1 MLALIRCSGLKCTRK
16 KRSPSARASVSAA
29 IRSTILRTARLTAS
43 GKSSRASTLG
53 SYRANKQ
60 IGKLVQELIRQFY
73 DQPRQFRITGNMG
86 VQRFI
91 TFNNRFM
98 QPQPQ
103 GMVGGV
109 DLGMRIPEYDIDVVP
124 EKANR
129 YTKLAQNELAKEL
142 YSLGLFAPQNAEQAL
157 MCLEMMDFDGKDE
170 LMQKVSARGM
180 LYQQQQMLMMQMGM
194 QAQQSQPPKA
204 QPEESKSKA
213 NDEIKQVR
221 DARQR
226 ANEEAIP
233 Q

>member
-1 MLALIRCSGLKCTRK
+1 
-16 KRSPSARASVSAA
+16 
-29 IRSTILRTARLTAS
+29 
-43 GKSSRASTLG
+43 
-53 SYRANKQ
+53 
-60 IGKLVQELIRQFY
+60 
-73 DQPRQFRITGNMG
+73 
-86 VQRFI
+86 
-91 TFNNRFM
+91 
-98 QPQPQ
+98 
-103 GMVGGV
+103 
-109 DLGMRIPEYDIDVVP
+109 MRIPEYDIEVVP